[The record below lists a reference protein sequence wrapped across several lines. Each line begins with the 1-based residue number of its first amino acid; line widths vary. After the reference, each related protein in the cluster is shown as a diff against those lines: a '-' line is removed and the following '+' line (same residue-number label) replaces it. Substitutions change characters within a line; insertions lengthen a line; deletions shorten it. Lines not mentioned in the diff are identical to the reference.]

1 MKKRGRPAKPEN
13 LVKNRVVQVRLL
25 QVEKDT
31 FEDAAKLAGL
41 SSASWMRSRLR
52 DMARRELESA
62 KKKVKFLS

>member
-1 MKKRGRPAKPEN
+1 MKKRGRPENPEN

-41 SSASWMRSRLR
+41 SCSSWIRTRLR
-52 DMARRELESA
+52 EAARKDLEA
-62 KKKVKFLS
+62 ANKKVKFLS